1 MTSRAWKSVIWAVAL
16 ILVSGTLVASAS
28 SQAGSAPTAPNP
40 LCSMQPCAPMI
51 SGWLHTELGN
61 TGVYNGNGSAVPL
74 LGVDVDGLDFGTGN
88 PATSPDSC
96 GKGWG
101 ITASSY
107 ANVAAWG
114 FNSVRIPISWENIEP
129 TSPTLLSNGTWVHHW
144 NTAYIDELDS
154 VVKQFGSTHVAVIF
168 DFAQVDLSA
177 AFQQAPE
184 QTQGGECEGWGNPI
198 WLYPGITSPSTSAEI
213 ASAMCSFF
221 NDRSLVGAAA
231 PAPIEAM
238 EAAEQMLASRY
249 ASNPTVIGIDMFNE
263 PWFNSSCGSLTA
275 DGDLLT
281 SFYTKMGDAIEAVNP
296 HLLVAFEEPPPGLVK
311 SSPIISSAPAVPN
324 ALYEFHIYTS
334 DWSTA
339 QPYVKAFLG
348 NARAWGVPLWM
359 GEFDAFEAGS
369 TGSNSTLDPNWQ
381 ADTQSLLAYCNANG
395 INWAYFS
402 YFSLGTN
409 VQTPVAHPLLLA
421 LLRGA
426 LPETAVSTASTTSS
440 SASTATSTSTE
451 SSTTSSTLTSL
462 TTSSTTSMS
471 SSATTSS
478 TSAGSSTTTSSP
490 TSSSTSSTTS
500 TSSSGLTS
508 TVASPTTS
516 SGTSSALS
524 SAVTSSSAS
533 ASTTP
538 SGSSSPAAS
547 SSTVAS
553 SSISSSYVWA
563 VWVCGAASLILAVAA
578 GARRNRA
585 SARSRIQPV
594 P

>member
-1 MTSRAWKSVIWAVAL
+1 MAF
-16 ILVSGTLVASAS
+16 ILVSGTLVASAA
-28 SQAGSAPTAPNP
+28 SQSGSAFTAPNP
-40 LCSMQPCAPMI
+40 LCTMQPCAPII
-51 SGWLHTELGN
+51 SGWLHTEPGSTN
-61 TGVYNGNGSAVPL
+61 VYNGNGSVIPL
-74 LGVDVDGLDFGTGN
+74 LGVDVDGLDFGTGS
-88 PATSPDSC
+88 PASSPDSC

-107 ANVAAWG
+107 ANVTSWG
-114 FNSVRIPISWENIEP
+114 FNSVRIPISWENMEP
-129 TSPTLLSNGTWVHHW
+129 TAPALLSNGTWVHHW

-213 ASAMCSFF
+213 ATAMCSFL
-221 NDRSLVGAAA
+221 NDKSLVGTGA

-281 SFYTKMGDAIEAVNP
+281 SFYTKMGEVIEAVNP

-311 SSPIISSAPAVPN
+311 SSPIMTSAPAVPN

-339 QPYVKAFLG
+339 QPYVKGFLG
-348 NARAWGVPLWM
+348 NARAWGVPVWM

-402 YFSLGTN
+402 YFSQGTD

-426 LPETAVSTASTTSS
+426 LPETAVSTSSSLSSSTSASTSS
-440 SASTATSTSTE
+440 SSSTGT
-451 SSTTSSTLTSL
+451 STTSSTPTSL
-462 TTSSTTSMS
+462 TTSTTPSTS

-478 TSAGSSTTTSSP
+478 TGTSVT
-490 TSSSTSSTTS
+490 TSSSTSA
-500 TSSSGLTS
+500 LTS
-508 TVASPTTS
+508 V
-516 SGTSSALS
+516 
-524 SAVTSSSAS
+524 VTSSSAS
-533 ASTTP
+533 SSTAP
-538 SGSSSPAAS
+538 SSSS
-547 SSTVAS
+547 SSVAS
-553 SSISSSYVWA
+553 SSISSSYSWM
-563 VWVCGAASLILAVAA
+563 VWVCGAASLILVAA
-578 GARRNRA
+578 AAAIRKNDSG
-585 SARSRIQPV
+585 RSKIGPV
-594 P
+594 PTVGD